1 MRLSLTW
8 LAVPLLLLAAA
19 MLAADVG
26 ASGLWLAVVAVGIG
40 MVAVGQAHPHHPTV

>member
-8 LAVPLLLLAAA
+8 LAVPLLLLSAA
-19 MLAADVG
+19 MLAVDVG
-26 ASGLWLAVVAVGIG
+26 ASGLWLAVIALGIG